1 MLIERSNFSRRV
13 QPDRDRRIVGFIR
26 QRRMDSLDEAKPQG
40 ISHTFAKVLTNL
52 RTSISRVLAR

>member
-1 MLIERSNFSRRV
+1 V

-26 QRRMDSLDEAKPQG
+26 QRRTDSLDEAKPQG

-52 RTSISRVLAR
+52 RTASIKVASAMFLQSLPQRH